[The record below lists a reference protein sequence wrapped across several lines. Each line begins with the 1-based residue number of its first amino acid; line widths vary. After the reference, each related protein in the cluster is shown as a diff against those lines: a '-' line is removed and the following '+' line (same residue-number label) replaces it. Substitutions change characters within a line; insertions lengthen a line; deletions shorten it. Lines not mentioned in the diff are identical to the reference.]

1 MSNNKYKCSF
11 GLNNRC
17 YLNFEN
23 WISLERQTGQA
34 TRHLAGS
41 FWQTIVKACS
51 SRWSDLDSFSSPP
64 FFEFTKSSRIAHTE
78 QHSYTLHPNISS
90 SRDEKY
96 FCTSFHDF
104 SVNFQHF
111 IPIISTKASQILQM
125 TENYR
130 IKFVWRIIR
139 VSTAPASDSLPL
151 GSLRN
156 PFTTCDNSTCTDRLT
171 IQAILPV
178 TIHSHLLGR
187 SEKLHSQYTC
197 IYAVRVSRISRVQK
211 HCQQAVENHHRMEH
225 CVYNFALIREL
236 LILVT
241 SVGFASIRQ
250 ERRIWQN

>member
-1 MSNNKYKCSF
+1 
-11 GLNNRC
+11 
-17 YLNFEN
+17 
-23 WISLERQTGQA
+23 
-34 TRHLAGS
+34 
-41 FWQTIVKACS
+41 
-51 SRWSDLDSFSSPP
+51 
-64 FFEFTKSSRIAHTE
+64 
-78 QHSYTLHPNISS
+78 
-90 SRDEKY
+90 
-96 FCTSFHDF
+96 
-104 SVNFQHF
+104 
-111 IPIISTKASQILQM
+111 M

-225 CVYNFALIREL
+225 CVYN
-236 LILVT
+236 LILHWFENSSFWSPRLVLRASDKSAVSGKTRCTSHGTTSSKQEIIFKTSIHFVT
-241 SVGFASIRQ
+241 AA
-250 ERRIWQN
+250 W